1 VRDDVRCV
9 TVFKP
14 FQSDVR
20 RGIVVVVVQQ
30 RLILPIAMFLALVPV
45 TLLVPGLD
53 ELVVVRHGG
62 SDSAAHGFM
71 TVNMFAG
78 MIAVPLVMRRLRKL
92 GDLRGWLVALF
103 LIDAIAFY
111 GMGRAPSLT
120 ALFAFRA
127 LDGAVHLPAVTLLM
141 VAANRIAG
149 DRRGASMGA
158 LASALM
164 LGITVGS
171 PLGGRLV
178 EMGGSTV
185 YDVGA
190 VVFLLAAAV
199 SLLAPATSPSADAP
213 RGSRYRWQWRRA
225 ESWIPLGYAFMDRF
239 SIGIFVST
247 FTLFLSREH
256 QVDPGG
262 RGWLVALFM
271 IPFAALCYPVGRLA
285 ERVGW
290 FPLLVGGNVAFGL
303 VYGTYGLTPLS
314 LLPLSMVLSGL
325 ASAFIFAPSLL
336 LVSDL
341 VRRGNGEGLFGIF
354 QIAGSLGFLLGPLVG
369 GILVSVTGTDGRPAY
384 EAIFAMVGA
393 AELVLA
399 LGSVALLRGGEFGKR
414 AEVRAHGSE

>member
-1 VRDDVRCV
+1 M
-9 TVFKP
+9 TP
-14 FQSDVR
+14 FQSVER
-20 RGIVVVVVQQ
+20 EAIVVVVVQQ
-30 RLILPIAMFLALVPV
+30 RWILPIAMFLALVPV

-62 SDSAAHGFM
+62 SDAAAHGFM
-71 TVNMFAG
+71 TANMLAG
-78 MIAVPLVMRRLRKL
+78 MIAVPIVMRRLRRL
-92 GDLRGWLVALF
+92 GDLRGWLVTLF
-103 LIDAIAFY
+103 LVDALAFV
-111 GMGRAPSLT
+111 GMGRAPSLNV
-120 ALFAFRA
+120 LFAFRM

-141 VAANRIAG
+141 VAANRVAG
-149 DRRGASMGA
+149 DKRGASLGA

-190 VVFLLAAAV
+190 IVFLLAAAV

-225 ESWIPLGYAFMDRF
+225 ESWVPLGYAFMDRF

-256 QVDPGG
+256 QVGPAG

-290 FPLLVGGNVAFGL
+290 FPLLIAGNVAFGL
-303 VYGTYGLTPLS
+303 VYGTYGLMPIGLM
-314 LLPLSMVLSGL
+314 PVSMVLSGL

-354 QIAGSLGFLLGPLVG
+354 QIAGSLGFLLGPMVG
-369 GILVSVTGTDGRPAY
+369 GILVAVTGGDGRPAY
-384 EAIFAMVGA
+384 EAIFMMVGV
-393 AELVLA
+393 AELGLA
-399 LGSVALLRGGEFGKR
+399 LGTMALRRGFAIR
-414 AEVRAHGSE
+414 QA

>member
-1 VRDDVRCV
+1 M
-9 TVFKP
+9 KKHWIH
-14 FQSDVR
+14 S
-20 RGIVVVVVQQ
+20 
-30 RLILPIAMFLALVPV
+30 IAMFLALVPV

-62 SDSAAHGFM
+62 SETAAHAFM
-71 TVNMFAG
+71 SVNMFAG
-78 MIAVPLVMRRLRKL
+78 MLAIPLLMRRLRAL
-92 GDLRGWLVALF
+92 GDLRLWLAGLLLV
-103 LIDAIAFY
+103 DAIAFV
-111 GMGRAPSLT
+111 GMGSASSLS

-141 VAANRIAG
+141 VAANRAAG
-149 DRRGASMGA
+149 EKRGASLGA

-171 PLGGRLV
+171 PLGGWLV
-178 EMGGSTV
+178 ERGPDAV
-185 YDVGA
+185 YRVGA
-190 VVFLLAAAV
+190 AIFVLAAITC
-199 SLLAPATSPSADAP
+199 LGAPAPGAAADRP
-213 RGSRYRWQWRRA
+213 RNRYRFQWRRA
-225 ESWIPLGYAFMDRF
+225 ESWVPLGYAFMDRF

-247 FTLFLSREH
+247 FTLFLAREH
-256 QVDPGG
+256 QVDPTQ

-303 VYGTYGLTPLS
+303 VYGLYGFTPIG
-314 LLPLSMVLSGL
+314 LLPASMVLSGI

-354 QIAGSLGFLLGPLVG
+354 QVAGSLGFLAGPIAGGVLVA
-369 GILVSVTGTDGRPAY
+369 LTGADGRPAY
-384 EAIFAMVGA
+384 EAIFATVGV
-393 AELVLA
+393 AELALA
-399 LGSVALLRGGEFGKR
+399 LGSVALLRGFALSRQASQPGGLN
-414 AEVRAHGSE
+414 